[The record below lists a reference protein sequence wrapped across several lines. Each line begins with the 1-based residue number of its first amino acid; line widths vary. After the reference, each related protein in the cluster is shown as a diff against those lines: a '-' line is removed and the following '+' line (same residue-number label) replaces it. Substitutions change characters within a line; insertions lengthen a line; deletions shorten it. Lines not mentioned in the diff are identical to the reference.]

1 MAIIIPR
8 YLHNLIHFLGN
19 PTLIQQSHVTLYNIT
34 FSKPPYKDLFK
45 MMSRIGKKSPSI
57 CMFKDKTN
65 LNFISQSI
73 LFRFLLNFLLPVV
86 TFEMTNQTQF
96 ILEIISP

>member
-1 MAIIIPR
+1 
-8 YLHNLIHFLGN
+8 
-19 PTLIQQSHVTLYNIT
+19 
-34 FSKPPYKDLFK
+34 
-45 MMSRIGKKSPSI
+45 MSRIGKKSPSI

-86 TFEMTNQTQF
+86 TFEMRIPLTGLTTD
-96 ILEIISP
+96 IIVPVPR